1 MRRRLGRLRVGAAT
15 VAALALA
22 WAGGIGPDA
31 PLADAAAQE
40 DVARVEALLAE
51 GADVNASQG
60 DGMTA
65 LHWAARHG
73 SVEMT
78 DLLLEAGAEPER
90 TTRLGAY
97 TPLHMAAEL
106 GRDAVVGRL
115 IEAGAD
121 VSAVTS
127 TGVTALHFAAEAG
140 SLEAIDLLVAAGAD
154 LDARDDA
161 AQRTPLMFAAGRG
174 RTEAVAALL
183 AHGADVSIQTR
194 VVDFVARSEY
204 DEQEHKERDER
215 LKAER
220 EAREKELGIWTP
232 PEEEE
237 EAKLVV
243 DPDDPDIQVRPTQ
256 EAAPGEEE
264 AKDGE
269 QEEGEQTED
278 EQRES
283 TPQPLGYD
291 DLVGKQGG
299 MTALHLAARDGRA
312 EEVRLLLEAGADLN
326 ARTGGDQST
335 PLLISLINGHY
346 DLALEMIEAGADPN
360 LTSEDGVGPLYATL
374 NNRWAPKALYPQPTA
389 FKQQQSTYLDVLE
402 ALLAAG
408 ADPNVR
414 VNSHIWYTSYNFDL
428 LGVNFRGATPFWR
441 AAYATDVPAMRLL
454 IEGGADPNIPT
465 EKAPE
470 RRRRR
475 RSADDEEEE
484 DPSGLPPVPVG
495 GPGVYPIHAASGVGY
510 GVARA
515 GNSHRHAPN
524 GWIPAVKYLVEELGA
539 DVNQRDDDGYSAVHH
554 AAARGDNEL
563 IEYLVSQGA
572 DVTFVSRRGQTT
584 VDMANGPQQRV
595 QPFPETIAL
604 LESLGAVNNHNCMSC

>member
-1 MRRRLGRLRVGAAT
+1 MMRRIFSGRLRLSAATALLMALGWVGA
-15 VAALALA
+15 V
-22 WAGGIGPDA
+22 GPDA
-31 PLADAAAQE
+31 PLADAAANE
-40 DVARVEALLAE
+40 DLARVEALIAE

-73 SVEMT
+73 NASMT
-78 DLLLEAGAEPER
+78 ELLLEAGAGMES

-106 GRDAVVGRL
+106 GRADVVDVL
-115 IEAGAD
+115 VSAGAD
-121 VSAVTS
+121 VAAVTS
-127 TGVTALHFAAEAG
+127 TGVTALHFAAASG
-140 SLEAIDLLVAAGAD
+140 NVDTIDQLLAAGAD
-154 LDARDDA
+154 IDAPDDA
-161 AQRTPLMFAAGRG
+161 AQRTPLMFATGHG
-174 RTEAVAALL
+174 RTDAVAALL
-183 AHGADVSIQTR
+183 AHGADVSAETR
-194 VVDFVARSEY
+194 VVDFIARSEY
-204 DEQEHKERDER
+204 DDEERKERDER
-215 LKAER
+215 VKAER

-232 PEEEE
+232 PEED

-243 DPDDPDIQVRPTQ
+243 DPDDPDVQVTELDDQ
-256 EAAPGEEE
+256 DEEDD
-264 AKDGE
+264 ADD
-269 QEEGEQTED
+269 EESDD
-278 EQRES
+278 EERES

-299 MTALHLAARDGRA
+299 LTALHLAARDGRID
-312 EEVRLLLEAGADLN
+312 EVRMLLAEGADLN

-346 DLALEMIEAGADPN
+346 DMALEMIEAGADPN
-360 LTSEDGVGPLYATL
+360 LASEDGVGPLYATL

-389 FKQQQSTYLDVLE
+389 FKQQESSYLDVLG

-441 AAYATDVPAMRLL
+441 AAYATDVPAMRIL

-465 EKAPE
+465 EKAPS
-470 RRRRR
+470 RRFRRN
-475 RSADDEEEE
+475 DDDDEEE
-484 DPSGLPPVPVG
+484 DPSGLPPAEIG
-495 GPGVYPIHAASGVGY
+495 GPAVYPIHAASGVGY
-510 GVARA
+510 GVSRA

-524 GWIPAVKYLVEELGA
+524 GWLPAVRYLVEELGV
-539 DVNQRDDDGYSAVHH
+539 DVNQRDDSGYSAVHH
-554 AAARGDNEL
+554 AASRGDNEL

-604 LESLGAVNNHNCMSC
+604 LESLGAVNNNNCVSC

>member
-1 MRRRLGRLRVGAAT
+1 MMRRTFTGRLRVSAAT
-15 VAALALA
+15 VLALALGWFA
-22 WAGGIGPDA
+22 AIGPDA
-31 PLADAAAQE
+31 PLAEAAADE
-40 DVARVEALLAE
+40 DLARVEALIAE

-73 SVEMT
+73 SAPMTEM
-78 DLLLEAGAEPER
+78 LLDAGAEMES
-90 TTRLGAY
+90 TTRLGTY

-106 GRDAVVGRL
+106 GRADVVDL
-115 IEAGAD
+115 LVAAGAD
-121 VSAVTS
+121 VTAVTS
-127 TGVTALHFAAEAG
+127 TGVTPLHFAAGAG
-140 SLEAIDLLVAAGAD
+140 NVRTIERLVAAGAD
-154 LDARDDA
+154 LDAPDDA
-161 AQRTPLMFAAGRG
+161 AQRTPLMFATGHG
-174 RTEAVAALL
+174 RTEAVAVLL
-183 AHGADVSIQTR
+183 ALGADVSAETR
-194 VVDFVARSEY
+194 VVDFIARSEY
-204 DEQEHKERDER
+204 DDDERKERDER
-215 LKAER
+215 VKAEQ
-220 EAREKELGIWTP
+220 EAREKALGIWTP
-232 PEEEE
+232 PEEEEE

-243 DPDDPDIQVRPTQ
+243 DPDDPDVQVTELEDQ
-256 EAAPGEEE
+256 EPEDEEE
-264 AKDGE
+264 DS
-269 QEEGEQTED
+269 ED
-278 EQRES
+278 EGRES

-299 MTALHLAARDGRA
+299 MTALHLAARDGRT
-312 EEVRLLLEAGADLN
+312 EEVRMLLEHGADLD

-346 DLALEMIEAGADPN
+346 DMALEMIDAGADPN

-389 FKQQQSTYLDVLE
+389 FKQQESSYLDVLE

-441 AAYATDVPAMRLL
+441 AAYATDVPAMRILF
-454 IEGGADPNIPT
+454 EGGADPNIPT
-465 EKAPE
+465 EKAPS
-470 RRRRR
+470 RRFR
-475 RSADDEEEE
+475 RSDDEEE
-484 DPSGLPPVPVG
+484 DPSGLPPAEVG
-495 GPGVYPIHAASGVGY
+495 GPAVYPIHAASGVGY
-510 GVARA
+510 GVSRA

-524 GWIPAVKYLVEELGA
+524 GWLPAVRYLVEELDA
-539 DVNQRDDDGYSAVHH
+539 DVNQRDDAGYSAMHH
-554 AAARGDNEL
+554 AASRGDNEL

-604 LESLGAVNNHNCMSC
+604 LESLGAVNNHNCVSC

>member
-1 MRRRLGRLRVGAAT
+1 
-15 VAALALA
+15 
-22 WAGGIGPDA
+22 
-31 PLADAAAQE
+31 
-40 DVARVEALLAE
+40 VARVEALLAE
-51 GADVNASQG
+51 GADVDAALG

-73 SVEMT
+73 SVAMT
-78 DLLLEAGAEPER
+78 EALLAADADVER

-106 GRDAVVGRL
+106 GRDQVVQRL
-115 IEAGAD
+115 LAAGAD
-121 VSAVTS
+121 VSAVTT

-140 SLEAIDLLVAAGAD
+140 SVEAIDLLVTAGAD
-154 LDARDDA
+154 LNALDDA
-161 AQRTPLMFAAGRG
+161 AQRTPLMFATGRG

-183 AHGADVSIQTR
+183 AHGADVSAQTR

-204 DEQEHKERDER
+204 DEEERKERDER
-215 LKAER
+215 VKAER

-232 PEEEE
+232 PDEEE

-243 DPDDPDIQVRPTQ
+243 DPDDPDVQARP
-256 EAAPGEEE
+256 PEEE
-264 AKDGE
+264 DASEDKSEKD
-269 QEEGEQTED
+269 EEEE
-278 EQRES
+278 ERES

-299 MTALHLAARDGRA
+299 LTALHLAARDGRT
-312 EEVRLLLEAGADLN
+312 EEVRLLLEAGAELD
-326 ARTGGDQST
+326 ARTGGDRST

-346 DLALEMIEAGADPN
+346 DLALEMLEAGADPN
-360 LTSEDGVGPLYATL
+360 LASEDGVAPLYATL

-441 AAYATDVPAMRLL
+441 AAYATDVPAMRIL

-475 RSADDEEEE
+475 SDDDDEEE

-524 GWIPAVKYLVEELGA
+524 GWLPAVKYLVEELGA
-539 DVNQRDDDGYSAVHH
+539 DVNERDQDGYSAVHH

-604 LESLGAVNNHNCMSC
+604 LESLGAVNNNNCMSC